1 MTMTQANDLITVD
14 VTEAVNAYLAAARIA
29 ASDRASYDATKAEA
43 EATAAP
49 KLTDVAYLLIAAAQ
63 RVYEIHTAK
72 EWDGS
77 YNKAKH
83 GDKPAYKNTYI
94 CEQLGIEAADIPKGF
109 LSRLK
114 TIGTYSGHALCFLT
128 TKDKKG
134 NFPNIKSAEHLANV
148 ARAAFNATEAEATKA
163 KAAEAEA
170 EAKAAETEAKAEAEA
185 VEPVTLESL
194 ILDCYEHALDTGV
207 SLAEVKAA
215 FMAEHKKQ
223 TANMKA
229 KQAAAK
235 AERESREA
243 KALAS

>member
-1 MTMTQANDLITVD
+1 MTQANDTITAE
-14 VTEAVNAYLAAARIA
+14 VTSAVNDYLAAARNA
-29 ASDRASYDATKAEA
+29 ANDRAAYDATKEAAEA
-43 EATAAP
+43 EAAP
-49 KLTDVAYLLIAAAQ
+49 KLTPVAYLLIAAAQ

-77 YNKAKH
+77 YNKEKH

-94 CEQLGIEAADIPKGF
+94 CEQLGIDAADIPKGF

-114 TIGTYSGHALCFLT
+114 TIGTCSGHALEYIS

-134 NFPNIKSAEHLANV
+134 NIPNIKSAEHLANV
-148 ARAAFNATEAEATKA
+148 ARMAFNKAEAA
-163 KAAEAEA
+163 KA
-170 EAKAAETEAKAEAEA
+170 EAKAEAEA
-185 VEPVTLESL
+185 AEAEAKAKAEAEAEAATPVTLESL
-194 ILDCYEHALDTGV
+194 ILDCYEHALDNGI
-207 SLAEVKAA
+207 SIAEVKAA

-229 KQAAAK
+229 RQAEAK
-235 AERESREA
+235 AEREA

>member
-1 MTMTQANDLITVD
+1 MTQANDLITVD

-29 ASDRASYDATKAEA
+29 ASDRAAYDATKDAAEA
-43 EATAAP
+43 EAAP
-49 KLTDVAYLLIAAAQ
+49 KLTPVAYLLIAAAQ
-63 RVYEIHTAK
+63 RVYEIHDAK

-77 YNKAKH
+77 YNKERH
-83 GDKPAYKNTYI
+83 GDKPAYKNAYI
-94 CEQLGIEAADIPKGF
+94 CEQLGIDAADIPKGF

-114 TIGTYSGHALCFLT
+114 TIGTYSGHALEYIS

-134 NFPNIKSAEHLANV
+134 NIPNIKSAEHLANV
-148 ARAAFNATEAEATKA
+148 ARAAFNKAE
-163 KAAEAEA
+163 AAEAEA
-170 EAKAAETEAKAEAEA
+170 EAEAADNAEAEA
-185 VEPVTLESL
+185 EAPEAVTMESL
-194 ILDCYEHALDTGV
+194 ILDCYEFALDNDIGI
-207 SLAEVKAA
+207 AEVKAA